1 MMYAFRTSLRVS
13 VRHIW
18 IVEILSELRNL
29 AWLVSCKPWLELIW
43 SIHSALLRLWK
54 WNWLQHVESPPI
66 SHISFT
72 VISTCQMQYNAYNVV
87 KVYHNVVC
95 HFALSAAAIALMHW
109 LLAFESSCQAASPAP
124 ISETEEAARLDILW
138 GTPRVCTRMLESMIV
153 FQIDWFVFCATSSA
167 FSFLFVKF
175 VVPTLEPLE
184 PFLNP
189 ERTFTERGGVGHS
202 RIRQNICN
210 TLPSFSLTSSKLHYA
225 TTRKLIL
232 FCQVFALD
240 NCYQRSA

>member
-1 MMYAFRTSLRVS
+1 MLTIFRPLEHYDVCLQNFSSSECKTYLDCWDPFRASEPSLASLLQVLIGVDMIDS
-13 VRHIW
+13 QCFAPPL
-18 IVEILSELRNL
+18 EMKL
-29 AWLVSCKPWLELIW
+29 AAAC
-43 SIHSALLRLWK
+43 WK
-54 WNWLQHVESPPI
+54 SSNI
-66 SHISFT
+66 SY

-109 LLAFESSCQAASPAP
+109 LRAFESSCQEASPAP
-124 ISETEEAARLDILW
+124 ISEAEEAARLDILW

-184 PFLNP
+184 PLPWTLNVP
-189 ERTFTERGGVGHS
+189 STKEAALATLGFARTSVTPCPLSH
-202 RIRQNICN
+202 
-210 TLPSFSLTSSKLHYA
+210 
-225 TTRKLIL
+225 
-232 FCQVFALD
+232 
-240 NCYQRSA
+240 